1 MKEALSFIFACW
13 DDLISP
19 RYEYHILRYSN
30 YCRAKK
36 LNKKTIMSQLKV
48 TANLLLSFLSCRPYS
63 LTVPS
68 YNRTQ
73 IQNGKVW
80 VRCLKTSYVWRYCSS
95 SLWVVIHKTN
105 HSIQILLCFAII
117 DDEEERHRM
126 QNVFFKPILT
136 ELVCHLPRAY

>member
-48 TANLLLSFLSCRPYS
+48 T
-63 LTVPS
+63 
-68 YNRTQ
+68 
-73 IQNGKVW
+73 KVIIEHKFKME
-80 VRCLKTSYVWRYCSS
+80 RCGC
-95 SLWVVIHKTN
+95 VV
-105 HSIQILLCFAII
+105 
-117 DDEEERHRM
+117 
-126 QNVFFKPILT
+126 
-136 ELVCHLPRAY
+136 